1 MPKWHEFMR
10 PVMIAL
16 SETEGSLSPK
26 DLCKCMVSHFSL
38 TEEEQAERLP
48 SGQLRLY
55 NRMYWAIT
63 DLEKAGLLSYGNK
76 RGTYHITAEG
86 REFLARHSGP
96 ITAKML
102 MAECESFKKWRDGY
116 RTNKKSDEVRAAG
129 DASSDPEQLSPL
141 ETMNAAYGELREAL
155 AEELL
160 AAIMDKDPFFFEHLV
175 GKVLSAMGY
184 GERGGS
190 VAVTQKSGDEGIDG
204 IVKEDKLGFDSIY
217 YQAKRWEPSRTVSRP
232 DIQAFV
238 GALSGKGASR
248 GLFITTAKFS
258 SGAQCYVRELHSQKV
273 VLVDGRM
280 LADLMIDYGV
290 GVSVKSTFDV
300 KEIDSD
306 FFEEGI
312 S

>member
-1 MPKWHEFMR
+1 
-10 PVMIAL
+10 
-16 SETEGSLSPK
+16 
-26 DLCKCMVSHFSL
+26 MVSHFSL

-63 DLEKAGLLSYGNK
+63 DLEKTGLLSYGNK
-76 RGTYHITAEG
+76 RGTYHITVEG
-86 REFLARHSGP
+86 REFLTRHSGP

-116 RTNKKSDEVRAAG
+116 RTNKKSDAIRAAG
-129 DASSDPEQLSPL
+129 DASSDSEQLSPL

-184 GERGGS
+184 GERGRS

-204 IVKEDKLGFDSIY
+204 IVKEDKFGFDSIY

-258 SGAQCYVRELHSQKV
+258 SGAHCYVRELHSQKV